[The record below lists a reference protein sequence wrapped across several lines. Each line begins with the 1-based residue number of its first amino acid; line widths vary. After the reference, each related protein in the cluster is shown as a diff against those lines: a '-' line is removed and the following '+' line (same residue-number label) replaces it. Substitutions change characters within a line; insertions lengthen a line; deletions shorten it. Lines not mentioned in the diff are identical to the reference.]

1 MLPIL
6 TGIAGSVYQGNTK
19 PRNYSGRD
27 RLLLLTSARPQ
38 AMSPPGVLSDLA
50 DNMVY
55 RMPHWNARSWLWLIA
70 LVPAVVGC
78 ADGPLWR
85 LGYLNPWVVKQWN
98 EEEEILATLSERRGR
113 IESIRATVDQ
123 MSPLE
128 ADRSIDFLRDT
139 VINEPVLLIRLD
151 AVQILGMLPG
161 PRASEAL
168 RGILSDPDAQ
178 VRLAAANA
186 FESRAAAET
195 IPAMRSVL
203 EAEDDLDIRLAAT
216 RILGR
221 FKDDRAAIDALA
233 IALQDPEPALQF
245 RAMESLQQTTGRD
258 YGFDA
263 RKWQAFLN
271 GQLPDEPATSVA
283 DAIRSMF

>member
-1 MLPIL
+1 M
-6 TGIAGSVYQGNTK
+6 
-19 PRNYSGRD
+19 
-27 RLLLLTSARPQ
+27 
-38 AMSPPGVLSDLA
+38 
-50 DNMVY
+50 
-55 RMPHWNARSWLWLIA
+55 A

-85 LGYLNPWVVKQWN
+85 LGYLNPWVVKRWH

-113 IESIRATVDQ
+113 IDSIRATIDQ

-151 AVQILGMLPG
+151 AVETLGLIPG

-168 RGILSDPDAQ
+168 RAMLSDPDEQ

-186 FESRAAAET
+186 FESRSAGET
-195 IPAMRSVL
+195 IPAMRGVL
-203 EAEDDLDIRLAAT
+203 ESENDVDIRLAAT

-221 FKDDRAAIDALA
+221 FKNDRAAIDALRV
-233 IALQDPEPALQF
+233 ALQDREPALQF
-245 RAMESLQQTTGRD
+245 RAMESLQKTTGRD

-263 RKWQAFLN
+263 RKWQAYLD
-271 GQLPDEPATSVA
+271 GQLPDEPGTSVA
-283 DAIRSMF
+283 DKLRQMF